1 MKNILFLFLL
11 IFAISS
17 CENKNDYDVK
27 TGKSYENS
35 KLSLE
40 KTEQENPTAFLAVKG
55 ERKKNILG
63 QSIIKGKIINR
74 AKIVT
79 YKDIDV
85 KLFFYSKTGALLE
98 EDHEILYENIAPGGV
113 KKFKSKYFTPQ
124 GTDSVVL
131 KIITAKF

>member
-1 MKNILFLFLL
+1 MKKILYILLLLFVLH
-11 IFAISS
+11 A
-17 CENKNDYDVK
+17 CENKNDYDIKTEQTYQLNKVK
-27 TGKSYENS
+27 I
-35 KLSLE
+35 E
-40 KTEQENPTAFLAVKG
+40 KTEQQNPTAFLSVMG

-98 EDHEILYENIAPGGV
+98 EDHEILYENIAPGGI